1 MHIGRPFRQVTGIL
15 SGNPIHI
22 APGEIDRMNQLFND
36 DEPQT

>member
-1 MHIGRPFRQVTGIL
+1 VTGIL